1 MGAQDANFLPSSV
14 LRIWPVT
21 SQDATSI
28 PTNTQSSQSYAIS
41 SLTHT
46 QKKFTGSGPSS
57 SACSSSPLPLGSLCP
72 CPLHSDELQ
81 AGNKVRKQTKGIL
94 GSTSPKRKLGG
105 LVKKELR
112 EFGSVRRSSDLSM
125 ASFVHSGSGTSDWY
139 ENGVLKV
146 IMC

>member
-14 LRIWPVT
+14 LCIWPVT

-28 PTNTQSSQSYAIS
+28 PTNTQLSQSYAIS
-41 SLTHT
+41 SLTCT
-46 QKKFTGSGPSS
+46 QKKFTGSGPSP
-57 SACSSSPLPLGSLCP
+57 SARSSSPLPLGSLHP
-72 CPLHSDELQ
+72 CPLRFDELW

-112 EFGSVRRSSDLSM
+112 EFG
-125 ASFVHSGSGTSDWY
+125 
-139 ENGVLKV
+139 N
-146 IMC
+146 I